1 MKIDNH
7 ADTTCLGENF
17 TPLSFTGEVC
27 GVSLFTDEYDSI
39 KDVRVCSGA
48 TAWDDANTGLT
59 YILIFHQSLWFGSKM
74 KHSLICPNQCR
85 VTGLSLCDD
94 PFDPNRDLGI
104 EISERGIIIPFKTHG
119 TIVRF
124 KTRTPTQNKIEN
136 QKRKKSGKRALPT

>member
-1 MKIDNH
+1 M
-7 ADTTCLGENF
+7 
-17 TPLSFTGEVC
+17 
-27 GVSLFTDEYDSI
+27 

-48 TAWDDANTGLT
+48 TAWDDPNTGLT
-59 YILIFHQSLWFGSKM
+59 YILIFHQGLWFGSKM

-104 EISERGIIIPFKTHG
+104 EIKEKGIIIPFKTHG

-124 KTRTPTQNKIEN
+124 KTRTPTQDEIEN
-136 QKRKKSGKRALPT
+136 CPIIELTGYEPWEPD